1 MLTAKAGQTNKI
13 EGLTQGADAYLTK
26 PFNEDELLL
35 LMKNL
40 VESRKN
46 LWEHFKALDMLLVDE
61 IDVSSIDDKFLQNVF
76 KTIKNNISNEQFGVE
91 DIARA
96 VGFSRAQ
103 LHRKLKALSD
113 KSANQLI
120 TEVRLNEAHR
130 MLSLKTGSVS
140 EIAYSVGYSNLSY
153 FSKSFKNKF
162 GLLPSKV

>member
-1 MLTAKAGQTNKI
+1 MLTAKAGKSNRL

-26 PFNEDELLL
+26 PFNDEELLL
-35 LMKNL
+35 MMKNL
-40 VESRKN
+40 VSSRKK
-46 LWEHFKALDMLLVDE
+46 LWEHFKALDMLLVDDIE
-61 IDVSSIDDKFLQNVF
+61 VTSIDDKFLQDVF
-76 KTIKNNISNEQFGVE
+76 KTIKDNLDNERLSVE

-96 VGFSRAQ
+96 VGFSRSQ

-130 MLSLKTGSVS
+130 MLKQKTGSVS

-153 FSKSFKNKF
+153 FTKSFKEKF
-162 GLLPSKV
+162 GSLPSKV